1 MRKQRKKKKKE
12 KKSNE
17 KNRKTHHLFE
27 LFFLNILFCIQYAC
41 AKETRKKRI
50 LLQIRKRPYIA
61 GNKIEIYRYGYRSR
75 TEASWRLM
83 VALRA

>member
-1 MRKQRKKKKKE
+1 MRKQRKKKKKRKKIKRE
-12 KKSNE
+12 KS
-17 KNRKTHHLFE
+17 KNPSPFRT
-27 LFFLNILFCIQYAC
+27 FFLNILFCIQYAC

-61 GNKIEIYRYGYRSR
+61 ENKIEIYRYGYRSR